1 MSQPAEAAASPS
13 RVTADDLDQAVQL
26 AVTVLQEAPATA
38 WGGKAGTLEWDCW
51 ETVEHLSDDLF
62 AYAVQLGPRTPP
74 LDGEVPFVWES
85 RRPGGPGN
93 AVHADRTA
101 GPAGLLQVL
110 EASGALLVAMVR
122 TTPSHVRS
130 YHGYG
135 VSDPEGFGAMGIV
148 EPLVHTY
155 DLAEGLGL
163 VWDPPADLCARVLAR
178 LFPNAPVDTDPWLT
192 LLWATGRT
200 EVDGRPRLTTW
211 RWYGEPRG

>member
-26 AVTVLQEAPATA
+26 AVTALQEAPATA
-38 WGGKAGTLEWDCW
+38 WGRKAGTLEWDCW

-148 EPLVHTY
+148 ETLVHTY

-200 EVDGRPRLTTW
+200 ELDGRPRLTTW

>member
-148 EPLVHTY
+148 ETLVHTY